1 MKWLGQQ
8 DAMEKRLDAVGSEV
22 LQALKVSEAEV
33 IAVTDAPDLY
43 ARLRARIA
51 TQQEQQERPQA
62 ATPNQF
68 PPRRLF
74 GWNNPFGARALGWS
88 FAAVAVV
95 ILLLAALPAQ
105 RWLPGSP
112 AELASGKRPLK
123 HASASPV
130 PTRGQAEPQTAKPEG
145 ELPVPTE
152 KPEPTAPPRRGGHRP
167 RVMEAVPTADEE
179 IATNYQPL
187 TYLAEA
193 SASESEQVV
202 RIRIPRSS
210 LVRFGMPVNPERAD
224 ELVKA
229 DVVVGDD
236 GLARAI
242 RVVQ

>member
-1 MKWLGQQ
+1 
-8 DAMEKRLDAVGSEV
+8 
-22 LQALKVSEAEV
+22 
-33 IAVTDAPDLY
+33 
-43 ARLRARIA
+43 
-51 TQQEQQERPQA
+51 
-62 ATPNQF
+62 
-68 PPRRLF
+68 
-74 GWNNPFGARALGWS
+74 
-88 FAAVAVV
+88 
-95 ILLLAALPAQ
+95 
-105 RWLPGSP
+105 
-112 AELASGKRPLK
+112 
-123 HASASPV
+123 
-130 PTRGQAEPQTAKPEG
+130 
-145 ELPVPTE
+145 
-152 KPEPTAPPRRGGHRP
+152 
-167 RVMEAVPTADEE
+167 MEAVPTADEE